1 MTNVTLNYVAENEL
15 LMSKFWWPNYEYSEK
30 WAIKFYQSGYH
41 LVKYYCYVT
50 LYIFIYNY
58 TKIFSFAIFM
68 FVINHVLHTGTVLY
82 KY

>member
-15 LMSKFWWPNYEYSEK
+15 LMPKFWWPNYEYSEK
-30 WAIKFYQSGYH
+30 WAIKFYQSRYH
-41 LVKYYCYVT
+41 LVKYYYYIT

-58 TKIFSFAIFM
+58 TKIFSFEIFM
-68 FVINHVLHTGTVLY
+68 FVIIHVLHAIIVLY